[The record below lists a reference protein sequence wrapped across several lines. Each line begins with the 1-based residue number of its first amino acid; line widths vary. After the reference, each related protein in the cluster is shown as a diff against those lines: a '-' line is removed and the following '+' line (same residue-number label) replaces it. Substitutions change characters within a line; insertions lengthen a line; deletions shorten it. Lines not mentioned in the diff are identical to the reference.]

1 MEITIS
7 KDTILLDELSIQ
19 FTQTSKN
26 KLRKML
32 TEGRI
37 SVNDKIEHKAK
48 RELTKGDVI
57 KILDK
62 TTSKEITPPP
72 QHKVKNLEIVFE
84 DEDILVVEKP
94 AGLLSVATNKMESDT
109 LHSRCVDYVKTK
121 NQSKWCYIVHRLD
134 RETSG
139 IMVLA
144 LSKHNKEYLQQQ
156 FSERSVYRIYFA
168 LVEGMLPK
176 KSGTEVEWLLEDKN
190 LRVKK
195 VKPNTKSS
203 KEAITHWE
211 AIRENQ
217 STSLVRV
224 LIDTGR
230 RHQIRMAMKSL
241 GNPVVGD
248 ELHGAQTDPMG
259 RICLHASSL
268 EFLHPQNDE
277 PIRFETKV
285 PFN

>member
-48 RELTKGDVI
+48 RELNKGDII

-176 KSGTEVEWLLEDKN
+176 KSGTEIEWLLEDKN

-248 ELHGAQTDPMG
+248 ELHGAETDPMG

-268 EFLHPQNDE
+268 EFLHPQTDE
-277 PIRFETKV
+277 PVRFETKV

>member
-1 MEITIS
+1 VEITIS

-48 RELTKGDVI
+48 RGLTKGDII

-72 QHKVKNLEIVFE
+72 QQKVKNLEIVFE

-109 LHSRCVDYVKTK
+109 LHSRCVDYVKIK
-121 NQSKWCYIVHRLD
+121 HQSNWCYIVHRLD

-156 FSERSVYRIYFA
+156 FSERSVYRTYFA

-176 KSGTEVEWLLEDKN
+176 KSGTEIEWLLEDKN

-268 EFLHPQNDE
+268 EFLHPQTDE
-277 PIRFETKV
+277 PVRFETKV

>member
-176 KSGTEVEWLLEDKN
+176 KSGTEIEWLLEDKN

-248 ELHGAQTDPMG
+248 ELHGAETDPMG

-268 EFLHPQNDE
+268 EFLHPQTDE
-277 PIRFETKV
+277 PVRFETKV